1 MLFKKKMV
9 GLGLV
14 LVGGLIVT
22 HGAVVQA
29 TLEVVLGLVLLA
41 IGAGLLSLKIVRRN
55 MPDAGETS
63 S

>member
-1 MLFKKKMV
+1 VV
-9 GLGLV
+9 GL
-14 LVGGLIVT
+14 
-22 HGAVVQA
+22 VV
-29 TLEVVLGLVLLA
+29 LA

>member
-1 MLFKKKMV
+1 VLFKKKMV

-29 TLEVVLGLVLLA
+29 TLEVAVGLVVLA

>member
-29 TLEVVLGLVLLA
+29 TLEVAVGLVVLA